1 MVDVHRE
8 TKQSLIDECTN
19 VAGTLIKEIVVHRA
33 EMNAMEQK
41 HDHRLELEQAR
52 QEHSNRSGGPHGAEA
67 GAEAK
72 AELGAGHGTPQHRD
86 REPVPVESQ
95 VVDQQAG
102 VGQPDFDRVIDRL
115 EQRDQCS
122 LCRNL
127 LDAIRDEPPD
137 VQAEA
142 LAEYGRL
149 KGAMESGATQ
159 ADLENIIEDSETLQR
174 LVRSGLDKRG

>member
-1 MVDVHRE
+1 MHSE
-8 TKQSLIDECTN
+8 TKRELIKEGTN
-19 VAGTLIKEIVVHRA
+19 VAGTLVKEFVVHRA
-33 EMNAMEQK
+33 EMNAMQEK
-41 HDHRLELEQAR
+41 HNHQMELEETRLQ
-52 QEHSNRSGGPHGAEA
+52 HSKRSGGAHA
-67 GAEAK
+67 AK
-72 AELGAGHGTPQHRD
+72 AEAGAGHGTREHRQRD
-86 REPVPVESQ
+86 PVDVEAH

-127 LDAIRDEPPD
+127 LGAIRDEPPD

-174 LVRSGLDKRG
+174 LVREEVSRR